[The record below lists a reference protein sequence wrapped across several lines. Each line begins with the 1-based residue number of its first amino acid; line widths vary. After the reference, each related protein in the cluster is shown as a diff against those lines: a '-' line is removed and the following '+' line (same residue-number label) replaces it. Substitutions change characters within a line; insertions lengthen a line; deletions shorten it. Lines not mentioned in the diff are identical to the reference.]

1 MNKAGQHVL
10 QKNCIYYEPGPSSKA
25 ESTDSLKLNEYSS
38 LQYEL
43 RRL

>member
-1 MNKAGQHVL
+1 MYFGPGPSSKDESTDMYFG
-10 QKNCIYYEPGPSSKA
+10 PGPSSKA
-25 ESTDSLKLNEYSS
+25 ESTDELNWNN